1 MNSESLSHR
10 LKLISYTALF
20 VSIGFGIVGQLLL
33 KHTMSGTGQGL
44 FTWSFFQQLFMA
56 LTIYSLGIVNWIFA
70 LRSVKLSIAYPLTS
84 LNYVGILL
92 GSHYFFHE
100 SITTLRVVGVVLIF
114 LGVLLVALPLK
125 TRKHGQRDSR

>member
-44 FTWSFFQQLFMA
+44 FTWSFFQQLFIA

-125 TRKHGQRDSR
+125 TRKQV

>member
-125 TRKHGQRDSR
+125 TRKQV

>member
-44 FTWSFFQQLFMA
+44 FTWSFFHQLFMA

-125 TRKHGQRDSR
+125 TRKQV

>member
-44 FTWSFFQQLFMA
+44 FTWSFFQQLFIA

-100 SITTLRVVGVVLIF
+100 SITKLRVVGVVLIF

-125 TRKHGQRDSR
+125 SRKQV